1 MIPDKTEVKGLVL
14 LSRWRFDLLGSDLQK
29 IQIRS
34 SYHPPLVKIVIFL
47 RKLLNSLRSRI
58 SSIPRAIGNGDSLR
72 EFCDNLI

>member
-14 LSRWRFDLLGSDLQK
+14 FSRWRFDLLGNDLQK

-34 SYHPPLVKIVIFL
+34 SYPLYLVEIVMFL
-47 RKLLNSLRSRI
+47 RKLLNSLRFRI
-58 SSIPRAIGNGDSLR
+58 SSIPRATGNGDSLR